1 MNKELSEIL
10 TGFQRTLALLEK
22 PEKTMLVVASIIMA
36 IAGVLTNIPAVA
48 LGKLVDQLAE
58 LQEIEFSIA
67 LPYIFLIVVVILLRE
82 ALTVVRK
89 YFVENI
95 ATQTEKKQTVHAIER
110 VLKADIARIN
120 AQQIGSLHGRIFRSI
135 QGLVRIIKLGFLD
148 FFPTFFTAI
157 AAMGIAFYQKPTLA
171 TIMILVIPAGLYI
184 VIRQV
189 ASQKG
194 IRVALLRGKEK
205 IDGTVVEMLGGIE
218 TVRALNTEVREIEK
232 VESVAEELR
241 KREIKHHISM
251 SLFDAL
257 KYLNEGFF
265 YIAVIALAI
274 FFSAE
279 GLISKGDILLYS
291 ILFLSITAPL
301 REIHRVL
308 DEAHESSIRVN
319 DLYELLDAP
328 LDVSFEADIGKSS
341 GKSQEPAIRVERLSF
356 SYSSSK
362 HPIVQN
368 VSFTVKRGEKIG
380 IVGASGG
387 GKSTIAKILLRLV
400 HNYTGSV
407 QVLGTDLREMTRA
420 EIAERIAYVPQ
431 KTYVFSG
438 TIRENIAYGCPRTI
452 SEEDI
457 LRAARSANIWDEIEH
472 SLGGLDG
479 RVAENGNNL
488 SGGQKQRLAI
498 ARLVLASPE
507 ILIFD
512 EATSALDNTNETTI
526 QRNIEELFKNATM
539 LLIAHR
545 LTTLKNCDRIL
556 VFDKGKIVQ
565 EGSFEH
571 LANTKGLFQDFLH
584 QRATEH

>member
-22 PEKTMLVVASIIMA
+22 PEKTMLVVSSIIMA

-67 LPYIFLIVVVILLRE
+67 LPYIFLVVVVILLRE

-110 VLKADIARIN
+110 VLKAYIARIN

-274 FFSAE
+274 FF
-279 GLISKGDILLYS
+279 YS

-301 REIHRVL
+301 SEIHRVL

-368 VSFTVKRGEKIG
+368 VSFTVKRGEKID

-400 HNYTGSV
+400 H
-407 QVLGTDLREMTRA
+407 
-420 EIAERIAYVPQ
+420 
-431 KTYVFSG
+431 
-438 TIRENIAYGCPRTI
+438 
-452 SEEDI
+452 
-457 LRAARSANIWDEIEH
+457 
-472 SLGGLDG
+472 
-479 RVAENGNNL
+479 
-488 SGGQKQRLAI
+488 
-498 ARLVLASPE
+498 
-507 ILIFD
+507 
-512 EATSALDNTNETTI
+512 
-526 QRNIEELFKNATM
+526 
-539 LLIAHR
+539 
-545 LTTLKNCDRIL
+545 
-556 VFDKGKIVQ
+556 
-565 EGSFEH
+565 
-571 LANTKGLFQDFLH
+571 
-584 QRATEH
+584 

>member
-22 PEKTMLVVASIIMA
+22 PEKTMLVVSSIIMA

-48 LGKLVDQLAE
+48 IGKLVDQLAE
-58 LQEIEFSIA
+58 LQDVEFSIA

-328 LDVSFEADIGKSS
+328 LDVSFEADVGKSS

-420 EIAERIAYVPQ
+420 EIAERIAYVHQ

-438 TIRENIAYGCPRTI
+438 TIRENIAYGCPRT
-452 SEEDI
+452 
-457 LRAARSANIWDEIEH
+457 
-472 SLGGLDG
+472 
-479 RVAENGNNL
+479 
-488 SGGQKQRLAI
+488 
-498 ARLVLASPE
+498 
-507 ILIFD
+507 
-512 EATSALDNTNETTI
+512 
-526 QRNIEELFKNATM
+526 
-539 LLIAHR
+539 
-545 LTTLKNCDRIL
+545 
-556 VFDKGKIVQ
+556 
-565 EGSFEH
+565 
-571 LANTKGLFQDFLH
+571 
-584 QRATEH
+584 